1 MKGYFTRLIR
11 QTGIIFGTG
20 ADYAVSG
27 QIQRTS
33 GSKTREDPSPIH
45 VEERKLVGP
54 QPGQAPHKLPEE
66 TGEDSQGSMPDIR
79 EGNIEHLNGESLEGE
94 IPEKLQR
101 DTSHGEEPGRQKPGQ
116 EKPPGIRLETT
127 KPYQQTI
134 EPLKSSLNN
143 RDNLASSEKSGSQ
156 NKIGSEKSFEKN
168 KGAAT
173 ANQALDEDP
182 VSKPAAKSG
191 DAIGKKQAWS
201 STLKEVRE
209 WVAGTPVP
217 GSKELLKS
225 KEGKG
230 ENMDERP
237 PAFLGEKQGQDP
249 VPSFPGPR
257 ELQQRAEPGVRDYHL
272 SIGTISLTVEGPQ
285 EDTRRKKPP
294 KIERGGTP
302 GREADGS
309 RLSRHYIRIR

>member
-11 QTGIIFGTG
+11 QTGITFGTS
-20 ADYAVSG
+20 ADCLVSG
-27 QIQRTS
+27 QIRRTS
-33 GSKTREDPSPIH
+33 ESKTREDPAPIH

-54 QPGQAPHKLPEE
+54 QTGQAPHKLPEE

-79 EGNIEHLNGESLEGE
+79 EGNIEHFKGESLESE

-101 DTSHGEEPGRQKPGQ
+101 DTSHREEPERQKPRQ
-116 EKPPGIRLETT
+116 EEPQGPGLETIR
-127 KPYQQTI
+127 PYQQTI
-134 EPLKSSLNN
+134 EPLKSSLN
-143 RDNLASSEKSGSQ
+143 DKGNLTSSGRSRSQNEIGSKELSEK
-156 NKIGSEKSFEKN
+156 NE
-168 KGAAT
+168 AT
-173 ANQALDEDP
+173 ANQSLDENP

-191 DAIGKKQAWS
+191 DAIGRKQAWS

-209 WVAGTPVP
+209 WIAGTPVP
-217 GSKELLKS
+217 GSKEV
-225 KEGKG
+225 KG
-230 ENMDERP
+230 ESMDEGAP
-237 PAFLGEKQGQDP
+237 SFLGEKPGQGP
-249 VPSFPGPR
+249 VPPFPGPR
-257 ELQQRAEPGVRDYHL
+257 ELQQRAEPEVRDYHL

-294 KIERGGTP
+294 KTGRWGTP

>member
-1 MKGYFTRLIR
+1 MKSYFTSLIR
-11 QTGIIFGTG
+11 QTGITFGTG
-20 ADYAVSG
+20 ADYPVSG
-27 QIQRTS
+27 QVPRTTE
-33 GSKTREDPSPIH
+33 SKTHEDPVPIH
-45 VEERKLVGP
+45 VEERKLVEP
-54 QPGQAPHKLPEE
+54 QTDQAPQKLPDGTE
-66 TGEDSQGSMPDIR
+66 EDSQGSIPDIR
-79 EGNIEHLNGESLEGE
+79 EGNIEHFKGENFESDIL
-94 IPEKLQR
+94 KNLQS
-101 DTSHGEEPGRQKPGQ
+101 DTSHGEEPGRQKPRQ
-116 EKPPGIRLETT
+116 EKPPGIRFETT

-143 RDNLASSEKSGSQ
+143 RDNPASSEKSGSQ

-249 VPSFPGPR
+249 VPPFPGLR
-257 ELQQRAEPGVRDYHL
+257 ESQQRAEPEVRDYHL
-272 SIGTISLTVEGPQ
+272 SIGTISLTLEGPQ
-285 EDTRRKKPP
+285 EDTRCKKTPET
-294 KIERGGTP
+294 ERGSAP
-302 GREADGS
+302 RRKADGS
-309 RLSRHYIRIR
+309 RLSRHYIKI

>member
-1 MKGYFTRLIR
+1 MKGYFTSLIR
-11 QTGIIFGTG
+11 QTGITFGTG
-20 ADYAVSG
+20 ADYPVSG
-27 QIQRTS
+27 QAPRTT
-33 GSKTREDPSPIH
+33 GSKTHEGPAPIH
-45 VEERKLVGP
+45 VEERKLVEP
-54 QPGQAPHKLPEE
+54 QTDQAPQKLPDG
-66 TGEDSQGSMPDIR
+66 TGENSQGSIPDIR
-79 EGNIEHLNGESLEGE
+79 EGNSEHFKGESFESDILK
-94 IPEKLQR
+94 KLQS
-101 DTSHGEEPGRQKPGQ
+101 DTSHREEPGRQKPGQ
-116 EKPPGIRLETT
+116 EKSPGIGLETT

-134 EPLKSSLNN
+134 ELLKSSLNN
-143 RDNLASSEKSGSQ
+143 RDNLTSSEKSRSQ
-156 NKIGSEKSFEKN
+156 NKIGSERSFEKN

-191 DAIGKKQAWS
+191 DAIGRKQAWS

-230 ENMDERP
+230 KNMDERP
-237 PAFLGEKQGQDP
+237 PAFLGEKQGQGP
-249 VPSFPGPR
+249 APPFPGPG
-257 ELQQRAEPGVRDYHL
+257 ESQQRAEPEVRDYHL

-294 KIERGGTP
+294 ETERGSAP

-309 RLSRHYIRIR
+309 RLSRHYIRI